1 MPIRMCAACRGRFEK
16 RELIRIVETA
26 DGGIRV
32 DKAQKAQCRGLYIC
46 GGCLPDARRKK
57 VLERNFRRRI
67 EPEVYDRLRAEA
79 PGNG

>member
-16 RELIRIVETA
+16 RELIRIVETS
-26 DGGIRV
+26 DGGICV
-32 DKAQKAQCRGLYIC
+32 DKAQKAQRRGLYIC
-46 GGCLPDARRKK
+46 GGCLPDAQRKK

-79 PGNG
+79 AGNG